1 MKTKKILKE
10 IECNKINPK
19 SELRRLDMELAENV
33 KREDFNPMELARGLS
48 KRKELYEFEHPE
60 TKAGGDRKSKD
71 GMRLLKDAPDK
82 FTSETAKTIGK
93 SETFVKEHLQLN
105 DIKPEL
111 QKKVRDNQ
119 INKSQALAVHRK
131 EKKIEKLKEEVKEI
145 KAEEL
150 NLYEGDC

>member
-1 MKTKKILKE
+1 
-10 IECNKINPK
+10 
-19 SELRRLDMELAENV
+19 
-33 KREDFNPMELARGLS
+33 
-48 KRKELYEFEHPE
+48 
-60 TKAGGDRKSKD
+60 
-71 GMRLLKDAPDK
+71 MRLLKDAPDK

-145 KAEEL
+145 RKRIFI
-150 NLYEGDC
+150 NLLFVVIAPVSSSVPGQRYIFF